1 MINLKKLTQVKYLSF
16 ILFLIITVLFIR
28 NLLGPDIQT
37 IYLDNNKVQTRC
49 LSQPIENIKNNNYEE
64 YKIEKIPQDLYISES
79 IKNLYCYGFV
89 GNIEIFE
96 EEKVIAT
103 FYNSSIKI
111 FQYLNIILNSV
122 LIIIILYNLK
132 FANYQTLFLFF
143 LINYLNFDIFLPT
156 VNKYYAFFPF
166 LEINYYEISL
176 FINSLFISIFL
187 SSIKNNKFMLLSF
200 IFHLIFLIDFL
211 PIFLISIYFQNKY
224 NFIFTNSER
233 KIFISLPI
241 FYYSVKIISSVTNN
255 LDFLWLYT
263 SQVAFR
269 GLSRYP
275 DLQLALFNL
284 TCSKGKYFKFNND
297 ENNIISCDLYTEGLF
312 QFSLFTNLNDSEVV
326 ILTLIIFN
334 SLLLLWMVLYLKI
347 ISLAKFDEFF
357 VVVLSL
363 SPPFIFLITQGN
375 DDLVALV
382 IGICCLYN
390 LDNYTNLKLIVVT
403 LISFLLIHSGII
415 LFSILIIALLIK
427 DRNIVLKSLIF
438 NFIFAIFIFYNL
450 VFSSISILNNQ
461 TYKNVFPDMGF
472 GIILDTSFLSNITG
486 INQFIVFLIFIVTL
500 LFVYNLNYFKI
511 LYANIDI
518 KSIQSVVFKKEY
530 IYFLSIPIY
539 FIFNFIFSNNSY
551 RLPIFFVFFILIF
564 TYSKS
569 KVRLLLLFFLLFEPL
584 IKSSP
589 DIFRFAT
596 TFLSTISGYLIL
608 CITIKLLIDL
618 SKSFKHYVE

>member
-200 IFHLIFLIDFL
+200 IFQYIF
-211 PIFLISIYFQNKY
+211 
-224 NFIFTNSER
+224 
-233 KIFISLPI
+233 KI
-241 FYYSVKIISSVTNN
+241 
-255 LDFLWLYT
+255 
-263 SQVAFR
+263 
-269 GLSRYP
+269 
-275 DLQLALFNL
+275 
-284 TCSKGKYFKFNND
+284 
-297 ENNIISCDLYTEGLF
+297 NIIL
-312 QFSLFTNLNDSEVV
+312 
-326 ILTLIIFN
+326 
-334 SLLLLWMVLYLKI
+334 
-347 ISLAKFDEFF
+347 
-357 VVVLSL
+357 
-363 SPPFIFLITQGN
+363 
-375 DDLVALV
+375 
-382 IGICCLYN
+382 
-390 LDNYTNLKLIVVT
+390 
-403 LISFLLIHSGII
+403 FLLIQKERYLFHYLFFII
-415 LFSILIIALLIK
+415 L
-427 DRNIVLKSLIF
+427 
-438 NFIFAIFIFYNL
+438 
-450 VFSSISILNNQ
+450 
-461 TYKNVFPDMGF
+461 
-472 GIILDTSFLSNITG
+472 
-486 INQFIVFLIFIVTL
+486 
-500 LFVYNLNYFKI
+500 
-511 LYANIDI
+511 
-518 KSIQSVVFKKEY
+518 
-530 IYFLSIPIY
+530 
-539 FIFNFIFSNNSY
+539 
-551 RLPIFFVFFILIF
+551 
-564 TYSKS
+564 SK
-569 KVRLLLLFFLLFEPL
+569 
-584 IKSSP
+584 
-589 DIFRFAT
+589 
-596 TFLSTISGYLIL
+596 
-608 CITIKLLIDL
+608 
-618 SKSFKHYVE
+618 